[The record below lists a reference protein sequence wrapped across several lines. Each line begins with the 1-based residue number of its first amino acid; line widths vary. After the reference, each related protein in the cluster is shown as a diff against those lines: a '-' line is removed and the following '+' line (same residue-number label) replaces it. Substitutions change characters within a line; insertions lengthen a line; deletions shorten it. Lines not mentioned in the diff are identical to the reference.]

1 MAQTLGIDLGTTY
14 CAVATINAAGQSE
27 IVRNSEG
34 DNTTPSVVLF
44 SDGEIYIGKQAKAQR
59 ALFPDDV
66 VEFVKRQIGSPS
78 WKFYGEN
85 DEEFNAESISALILK
100 RLAADAELILGD
112 KVTDVVI
119 TVPAY
124 FNDAQRNATKQAGT
138 IAGLNVLSII
148 NEPTAAAVS
157 FGVDTGFEGSV
168 LVYDL
173 GGGTF
178 DVTLLRSQGGHFDIL
193 ATDGDR
199 NLGGFDFDNRIIT
212 WIKNEFEKA
221 TGVRLADDQ
230 DATLRD
236 RAEQAKHRLTNAEQ
250 APIMITAEGATAKLV
265 LTRAEFERITES
277 LLERTQILLEDVA
290 DAAGVQLSAVDK
302 VLLVGGSTRM
312 PMVRAMVT
320 ETVGKAPDLSVH
332 PDEAVARGAAI
343 LADVRRV
350 ERDRTHPEL
359 VSANPV
365 RISDVVSHGLGVISL
380 DGDSDR
386 QINSV
391 IIPANATVPCQ
402 RRETYFTVVDGQAEL
417 NVQVTE
423 GDDEDLRYVNILGN
437 SLLKIPPHPQGSPVL
452 VTFSCDVDG
461 ILHIEVTDGATGQA
475 LGEFEI
481 DRTAN
486 LDQPEINRLRD
497 ALATLEVQ

>member
-1 MAQTLGIDLGTTY
+1 MAKTLGIDLGTTY

-27 IVRNSEG
+27 IVRNGEG
-34 DNTTPSVVLF
+34 DNTTPSVILF

-66 VEFVKRQIGSPS
+66 VEFIKRQIGNPS
-78 WKFYGEN
+78 WKFYGDN
-85 DEEFNAESISALILK
+85 DEEFTPESVSALILK
-100 RLAADAELILGD
+100 RLVGDAELVLGEACG
-112 KVTDVVI
+112 DVVI

-124 FNDAQRNATKQAGT
+124 FNDAQRNATKQAGA

-178 DVTLLRSQGGHFDIL
+178 DVTLLRSQNGHFDIL

-199 NLGGFDFDNRIIT
+199 NLGGFDFDNRIIA
-212 WIKNEFEKA
+212 WIKDEFEKA
-221 TGVRLADDQ
+221 TGIRLAEDQ
-230 DATLRD
+230 DASLRD
-236 RAEQAKHRLTNAEQ
+236 RAEQAKHRLTNVEQ
-250 APIMITAEGATAKLV
+250 APIIVTAEGATAKLV

-277 LLERTQILLEDVA
+277 LLERTEILLEDVA
-290 DAAGVQLSAVDK
+290 DAAGVALSAVDK

-320 ETVGKAPDLSVH
+320 EAVGKTPDLSLH

-350 ERDRTHPEL
+350 ERDRTEPEL
-359 VSANPV
+359 VSAHPV
-365 RISDVVSHGLGVISL
+365 TISDVVSHGLGVISL
-380 DGDSDR
+380 DGDTGR
-386 QINSV
+386 EINSV
-391 IIPANATVPCQ
+391 IIPVNSTVPCQ
-402 RRETYFTVVDGQAEL
+402 RQEMYFTVVDNQTEL
-417 NVQVTE
+417 NVRVTE
-423 GDDEDLRYVNILGN
+423 GDDEDLRYVNVLGS
-437 SLLKIPPHPQGSPVL
+437 SLLKIPPHPKGSPVL

-461 ILHIEVTDGATGQA
+461 ILHIEVTDGETNQP

-481 DRTAN
+481 DRAAN
-486 LDQPEINRLRD
+486 LDQSEINRLRD
-497 ALATLEVQ
+497 AMAALEVQ